1 VNKNELRGW
10 LAAKL
15 NRQQVPEPLWD
26 VLEYRGHVEEAVEG
40 SITLEGFLTLAR
52 SLLFYN
58 DVIEGLESL
67 PQHKEARGVVLPPR
81 FRFDGYEGERAQTLA
96 WYLYL
101 RADMDPGVQ
110 KFRKDVLGG
119 EVRSKEEAYRYV
131 RQPRLARAE
140 GDLRRRHGRPLDEPP
155 SGHLTFRTSEGR
167 DYEFIEFYP
176 GSVLERLHNLCE
188 DLIQRVCHPWSEAE
202 AAWFVLTGEPPIPKA
217 LYARADSFVSDS
229 LTYGTITL
237 KVEPWVAAQTVSE
250 AYQFLQMQFLDRK
263 PRALSRRNLRVARF
277 VMEYLLRL
285 IDTETNQGT
294 PRLSWRELMNRWNEE
309 NQDATYDDER
319 QFNRDFYRAARAVVR
334 PYRAGRLTERGS
346 RLQVEVSIPM
356 EDDQPER
363 REL

>member
-1 VNKNELRGW
+1 VDRSELRGW
-10 LAAKL
+10 LAASL
-15 NRQQVPEPLWD
+15 NRQQVPKPLWD
-26 VLEYRGHVEEAVEG
+26 VLEYRGHVEDAVER
-40 SITLEGFLTLAR
+40 SITLEEFLTLAR

-67 PQHKEARGVVLPPR
+67 PQREEARDVVQPPR
-81 FRFDGYEGERAQTLA
+81 FGGYEGERAQTLG

-101 RADMDPGVQ
+101 RAYLDPAVQ

-119 EVRSKEEAYRYV
+119 EVLSKEDAYRYV
-131 RQPRLARAE
+131 RQPRLARA
-140 GDLRRRHGRPLDEPP
+140 GDDDTASRQDRIRDEPP

-167 DYEFIEFYP
+167 GYEFIEYYP

-202 AAWFVLTGEPPIPKA
+202 AARFVLTGEAPLPKA

-229 LTYGTITL
+229 LTYGIITL

-263 PRALSRRNLRVARF
+263 PRALSRRNLWVARF

-285 IDTETNQGT
+285 IDTEIDQGT
-294 PRLSWRELMNRWNEE
+294 PRPSWRELMNRWNEE

-334 PYRAGRLTERGS
+334 PYRMAPLTEQGTW
-346 RLQVEVSIPM
+346 LQMDVSIPPM
-356 EDDQPER
+356 DEDQPEW
-363 REL
+363 REP